1 MRFLTLTGGLAAL
14 LLAALPAHAQETP
27 TSAGP
32 GRITCKPASLCVLG
46 IGDPA
51 KIKYQIDIT
60 ALPDADKGRL
70 IKQCAPNG
78 KTPCI
83 ATVQGSTS
91 DEIKVK
97 AAKITFYN

>member
-1 MRFLTLTGGLAAL
+1 MRFLTLTGAMAAL
-14 LLAALPAHAQETP
+14 LLAALPAQAQQNP
-27 TSAGP
+27 ISAGP

-46 IGDPA
+46 IGEPA

-60 ALPDADKGRL
+60 ALPDADKDRL
-70 IKQCAPNG
+70 VKQCAPNG

-83 ATVQGSTS
+83 ATVQGTTG

>member
-1 MRFLTLTGGLAAL
+1 MRFLTLTSALAAL
-14 LLAALPAHAQETP
+14 LLSALPAQAQQTP
-27 TSAGP
+27 ISAGP

-51 KIKYQIDIT
+51 KIEYQIDIT
-60 ALPDADKGRL
+60 ALPDADEDRL
-70 IKQCAPNG
+70 LKQNGPDG

-83 ATVQGSTS
+83 ATVQGTTG
-91 DEIKVK
+91 DEVKVK